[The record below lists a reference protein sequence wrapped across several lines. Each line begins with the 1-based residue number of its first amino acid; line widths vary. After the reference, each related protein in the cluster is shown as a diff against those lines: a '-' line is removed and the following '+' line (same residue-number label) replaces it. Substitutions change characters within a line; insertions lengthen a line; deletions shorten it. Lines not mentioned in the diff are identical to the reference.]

1 MAPYKEQREKM
12 KLSQAGLAERV
23 GISVQALQ
31 RIEMGAVLP
40 SPQIWFRLNNVLSG
54 KVRYDL
60 NEYRWN
66 GEKLY
71 YLRSSLHM
79 TQKELARKLSISDD
93 RRISKWENGAE
104 PRLTFLI
111 RLCEH
116 LGTRLDYFFDM
127 PEERRE

>member
-1 MAPYKEQREKM
+1 MTYYKEQREKM
-12 KLSQAGLAERV
+12 KLSQASLAERV

-54 KVRYDL
+54 RVRCDL

-71 YLRSSLHM
+71 DLRVSLHI
-79 TQKELARKLSISDD
+79 TQKTLARQLSTTDAH
-93 RRISKWENGAE
+93 ISKWENGAQ
-104 PRLTFLI
+104 PRLTFLT
-111 RLCEH
+111 RLCEQT
-116 LGTRLDYFFDM
+116 GTRLDYFFDM
-127 PEERRE
+127 PEEKAN